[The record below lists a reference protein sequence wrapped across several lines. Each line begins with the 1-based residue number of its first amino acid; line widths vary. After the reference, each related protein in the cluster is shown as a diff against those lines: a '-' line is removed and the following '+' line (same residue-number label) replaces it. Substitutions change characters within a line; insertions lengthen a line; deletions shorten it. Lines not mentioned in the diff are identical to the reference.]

1 MWLLAGE
8 VLVWFGFVG
17 LVWVRRHLVQI
28 APANME
34 IAYSKVLHS
43 TWKPLGEKKNFF
55 DWSIYSRDPMTR
67 KSSLG
72 FIKLRPPTS
81 PEWQSLMGP
90 ICPCYQGQF
99 EYCLVQILAIKL
111 WPQKNTIFYNVVT
124 VFFSLQRKL
133 TGKKKKNYCFKNSGP
148 EEITPP
154 IPLDQSSLDHL
165 SRPCL
170 ILETKRNKKGNKA
183 F

>member
-1 MWLLAGE
+1 
-8 VLVWFGFVG
+8 
-17 LVWVRRHLVQI
+17 
-28 APANME
+28 
-34 IAYSKVLHS
+34 
-43 TWKPLGEKKNFF
+43 
-55 DWSIYSRDPMTR
+55 MTR

-90 ICPCYQGQF
+90 ICPYYQGQF

-133 TGKKKKNYCFKNSGP
+133 TGKKKKKYCFKNSGP

-165 SRPCL
+165 SRPYL
-170 ILETKRNKKGNKA
+170 IPETKRKKREEQSLLKSYSNHFLFITKFGKQSYRISCVYLDICMSQCVS
-183 F
+183 FFL